1 MTKIKLLS
9 LVAVLLLVAIV
20 LLWQTDSSSASK
32 DEQSLTPDAFALS
45 DTTALTRI
53 AFGEELFFDKKAE
66 GLWQVNN
73 HYWADEEMFQSLLK
87 VLQKMEIKRGVSAS
101 VSDAAANAYLKN
113 GVTVRYFTQD
123 KLLKS
128 FAIWEYEGEA
138 YAMFEG
144 GDMYIV
150 HLPGYYV
157 PLHDIFKR
165 KDYEWRDRSLL
176 KTSANTFQSLEVQY
190 FQKPEES
197 FKINYTDFG
206 YQVEGVAMLDTA
218 FLFQYLPLFG
228 NFEAEEY
235 LYNDLLRD
243 SVSQLTPFVSF
254 TLADLNPTY
263 SGKVS
268 IYVPEKGNIYGIIE
282 RKQESV
288 SPELVIFDYRRLEYY
303 LAKRQDF
310 IQK

>member
-9 LVAVLLLVAIV
+9 LAAVLLLVAIA
-20 LLWQTDSSSASK
+20 LFWQTDSSSASRDK
-32 DEQSLTPDAFALS
+32 QNLALDAFALS

-53 AFGEELFFDKKAE
+53 AFGEDLFFDKKTN

-87 VLQKMEIKRGVSAS
+87 VLQKIEIKRGVSAS
-101 VSDAAANAYLKN
+101 VSDAAASAFLKN
-113 GVTVRYFTQD
+113 GVTVRYFAQES
-123 KLLKS
+123 LLKS

-157 PLHDIFKR
+157 PLHDIFRR

-176 KTSANTFQSLEVQY
+176 KTSANTFQSLEVRY

-228 NFEAEEY
+228 DFEAEEF
-235 LYNDLLRD
+235 LYDDLLRD
-243 SVSQLTPFVSF
+243 SVSKLTPFVSF
-254 TLADLNPTY
+254 TLSDLNPAY
-263 SGKVS
+263 SGKVTL
-268 IYVPEKGNIYGIIE
+268 YVPEKGNIYGIVE
-282 RKQESV
+282 RNQESI
-288 SPELVIFDYRRLEYY
+288 SPELVIFDYRRLEHY
-303 LAKRQDF
+303 LAKKQDF